1 MKESKDDKSAKRLKF
16 LIVEDHD
23 LLMELLRNHLSDAF
37 PGCDLR
43 ESRSGEEAIALA
55 WALKPDIVLMD
66 IELPRMDGIEATK
79 RIKTLVPETQVVIQS
94 MHQEPVYKER
104 AIAAGANAYI
114 TKDQM
119 QSDLIKVLNNLLAL

>member
-1 MKESKDDKSAKRLKF
+1 MKESEDEKSAKRLKF
-16 LIVEDHD
+16 LIVADHD
-23 LLMELLRNHLSDAF
+23 LLMELLRNRLSDAF

-43 ESRSGEEAIALA
+43 ETRSGEEAIALA

-119 QSDLIKVLNNLLAL
+119 QSDLIKVLRNLLPF